1 MMELKA
7 GDYIA
12 LKGVS
17 EETLKDVRDKFVIQ
31 FNECH
36 EISVGDQGHLFYGV
50 DHDLDI
56 CFLDSVDEFG
66 PHRRLLTVEQVL
78 GTTEIATPKQ
88 EDKNNK
94 YDRTIKGFKV
104 DVYDVLKA
112 WKVTNPA
119 LQHLIK
125 KALQAGDRGH
135 KTLFQDMDDIVASSI
150 RARELTESDD

>member
-1 MMELKA
+1 MKLKA

-12 LKGVS
+12 LEGVS
-17 EETLKDVRDKFVIQ
+17 EETLKDVISKFDKQGFKYDNDMSVRQ
-31 FNECH
+31 QWELFGAYSVTGVCFGTLRA
-36 EISVGDQGHLFYGV
+36 VGDPFTN
-50 DHDLDI
+50 
-56 CFLDSVDEFG
+56 
-66 PHRRLLTVEQVL
+66 LLTVEQVL